1 MKIVSKG
8 APVQYRNIGKAG
20 IKVSEIALGS
30 WMTRLE
36 DTDATE
42 NAMAIARKAFDSG
55 VNFFDCADAYSG
67 GDAEVFLG
75 RFIKDIPRED
85 TVISSK
91 VFFPTGKSANGYGL
105 SRKHILNNCERSLKN
120 LGTDYIDLYY
130 CHRFDPTTPME
141 ETLQALS
148 DLVDQGKILYYGV
161 SEEWSAARIERAERI
176 ISERGLHPLT
186 VVQPQYNMIDRYI
199 EHEIVDTCDYY
210 GIGIT
215 PFSPLAQGLLT
226 GKYRKGEPIPAG
238 SRATWQADHQ
248 INDLLTD
255 ENLGKVEDLLKVADG
270 LGVKMPTL
278 ALAWILRLP
287 AISSVIVGASRPSQ
301 LDSSLAAAGMELPAD
316 ALAEI
321 DRILGFERF
330 ERHVG

>member
-1 MKIVSKG
+1 MK
-8 APVQYRNIGKAG
+8 YRNVGKAG

-36 DTDATE
+36 DTAAVD
-42 NAMAIARKAFDSG
+42 NAMAIADAAFDAG
-55 VNFFDCADAYSG
+55 VNFYDCADAYSG
-67 GDAEVFLG
+67 GDAERFLG
-75 RFIKDIPRED
+75 RFIAKHDRED
-85 TVISSK
+85 LVISSK
-91 VFFPTGKSANGYGL
+91 VFFGTGKSVNGRGL
-105 SRKHILNNCERSLKN
+105 SRKHIFNNCERSLKN

-130 CHRFDPTTPME
+130 CHRFDTTTPLE

-161 SEEWSAARIERAERI
+161 SEEWSAARLERAERI

-186 VVQPQYNMIDRYI
+186 VVQPQYNMVDRYI
-199 EHEIVDTCDYY
+199 EHEIIETCERY

-226 GKYRKGEPIPAG
+226 GKYRKGQPLPAG
-238 SRATWQADHQ
+238 SRATWQSDHQ

-255 ENLGKVEDLLKVADG
+255 ENLDKVEQLSRIADELG
-270 LGVKMPTL
+270 LRMPVL

-287 AISSVIVGASRPSQ
+287 VISSVIVGASKPSQ
-301 LDSSLAAAGMELPAD
+301 LESNIAASGVELPAD
-316 ALAEI
+316 ALAQI
-321 DRILGFERF
+321 DAILGFKRF

>member
-1 MKIVSKG
+1 MR
-8 APVQYRNIGKAG
+8 YRNVGASG

-30 WMTRLE
+30 WMTQLT
-36 DTDATE
+36 DTAQVQ
-42 NAMAIARKAFDSG
+42 NAADIVHKAWESG
-55 VNFFDCADAYSG
+55 VNFFDCADAYSD
-67 GDAEVFLG
+67 GDAEIFLG
-75 RFIKDIPRED
+75 RLIKDFPRDEV
-85 TVISSK
+85 VISSK
-91 VFFPTGKSANGYGL
+91 VFFPTGSGANQHGL
-105 SRKHILNNCERSLKN
+105 SRKHIFANAERSLKN
-120 LGTDYIDLYY
+120 LDTGYIDLYY

-161 SEEWSAARIERAERI
+161 SEEWSAARLERAQRI

-186 VVQPQYNMIDRYI
+186 VVQPQYHMLDRYI
-199 EHEIVDTCDYY
+199 EHEIVETCDRY

-226 GKYRKGEPIPAG
+226 GKYRKGEPLPAG
-238 SRATWQADHQ
+238 SRATWQADKQ
-248 INDLLTD
+248 INNLLTD
-255 ENLGKVEDLLKVADG
+255 ENLDKVEQLRAVAEG
-270 LGVKMPTL
+270 LGLTMPVL

-287 AISSVIVGASRPSQ
+287 SISSVIVGASKPSQ
-301 LDSSLAAAGMELPAD
+301 LESNLAASGVLLPAD

-321 DRILGFERF
+321 ERILGFTRF

>member
-1 MKIVSKG
+1 MK
-8 APVQYRNIGKAG
+8 YRNVGKAG

-36 DTDATE
+36 DTAAVD
-42 NAMAIARKAFDSG
+42 NAMAIADAAFDAG
-55 VNFFDCADAYSG
+55 INFYDCADAYSG
-67 GDAEVFLG
+67 GDAERFLG
-75 RFIKDIPRED
+75 RFIAKHERED
-85 TVISSK
+85 LVISSK
-91 VFFPTGKSANGYGL
+91 VFFGTGKSVNGRGL
-105 SRKHILNNCERSLKN
+105 SRKHIFNNCERSLKN

-130 CHRFDPTTPME
+130 CHRFDTTTPLE

-161 SEEWSAARIERAERI
+161 SEEWSAARLERAERI

-186 VVQPQYNMIDRYI
+186 VVQPQYNMVDRYI
-199 EHEIVDTCDYY
+199 EHEIVETCERY

-226 GKYRKGEPIPAG
+226 GKYRKGQPLPAG
-238 SRATWQADHQ
+238 SRATWQSDHQ
-248 INDLLTD
+248 INALLTD
-255 ENLGKVEDLLKVADG
+255 ENLDKVEQLSKIADE
-270 LGVKMPTL
+270 LGIKMPVL

-287 AISSVIVGASRPSQ
+287 VISSVIVGASKPSQ
-301 LDSSLAAAGMELPAD
+301 LESNIAASGVELPAD
-316 ALAEI
+316 ALEQI
-321 DRILGFERF
+321 DRILSFKRF

>member
-1 MKIVSKG
+1 MR
-8 APVQYRNIGKAG
+8 YRNVGKAG

-36 DTDATE
+36 DAAAVDNAT
-42 NAMAIARKAFDSG
+42 AIARKAFDAG
-55 VNFFDCADAYSG
+55 VNFFDCADAYSN

-75 RFIKDIPRED
+75 RFIRDLPRED
-85 TVISSK
+85 VVISSK
-91 VFFPTGKSANGYGL
+91 VFFKTGASVNGGGL
-105 SRKHILNNCERSLKN
+105 SRKHILNNCERSLRS
-120 LGTDYIDLYY
+120 LGTDHIDLYY
-130 CHRFDPTTPME
+130 CHRFDPDTPME

-161 SEEWSAARIERAERI
+161 SEEWSAARLERAQRI

-186 VVQPQYNMIDRYI
+186 VVQPEYNMVDRYI
-199 EHEIVDTCDYY
+199 EHEIVGVCEDY

-226 GKYRKGEPIPAG
+226 GKYRKGRPLPAG
-238 SRATWQADHQ
+238 SRATWQVDHQ

-255 ENLGKVEDLLKVADG
+255 GNLDKVEQLMRVADELG
-270 LGVKMPTL
+270 LAMPTL

-287 AISSVIVGASRPSQ
+287 VVSSVIVGASKPAQ
-301 LDSSLAAAGMELPAD
+301 LDASLAASGVELPAD
-316 ALAEI
+316 ALEEI
-321 DRILGFERF
+321 DRILDFHRF
-330 ERHVG
+330 ERHIG

>member
-1 MKIVSKG
+1 M
-8 APVQYRNIGKAG
+8 QYRNVGKAG

-36 DTDATE
+36 DTAAVE
-42 NAMAIARKAFDSG
+42 NAAQIVRKAWEAG

-67 GDAEVFLG
+67 GDAEIFLG
-75 RFIKDIPRED
+75 RVLKEYPRDE
-85 TVISSK
+85 VVVSSK
-91 VFFPTGKSANGYGL
+91 VFFPTGPGTNQHGL
-105 SRKHILNNCERSLKN
+105 SRKHILANCERSLKN
-120 LGTDYIDLYY
+120 LGMDYIDLYY

-161 SEEWSAARIERAERI
+161 SEEWSAARLERAQRI
-176 ISERGLHPLT
+176 ISERGLHPMT
-186 VVQPQYNMIDRYI
+186 VVQPQYHMMDRYI
-199 EHEIVDTCDYY
+199 EHEIIEACERY

-226 GKYRKGEPIPAG
+226 GKYRKGQPLPEG
-238 SRATWQADHQ
+238 SRATWQSDHQ
-248 INDLLTD
+248 INDLLTE
-255 ENLGKVEDLLKVADG
+255 ENLDKVEALRSVADG
-270 LGVKMPTL
+270 LGLPMPVM

-287 AISSVIVGASRPSQ
+287 VISSVIVGASKPSQ
-301 LDSSLAAAGMELPAD
+301 LESNLAASGVELPAD

-321 DRILGFERF
+321 DRILGFRRF
-330 ERHVG
+330 ERHIG

>member
-1 MKIVSKG
+1 MK
-8 APVQYRNIGKAG
+8 YRSVGKAG

-36 DTDATE
+36 DTAAVD
-42 NAMAIARKAFDSG
+42 NAMAIADDAFDAG
-55 VNFFDCADAYSG
+55 INFYDCADAYSG
-67 GDAEVFLG
+67 GDAERFLG
-75 RFIKDIPRED
+75 RFIAKHERED
-85 TVISSK
+85 LVISSK
-91 VFFPTGKSANGYGL
+91 VFFGTGKSVNGRGL
-105 SRKHILNNCERSLKN
+105 SRKHIFNNCERSLKN

-130 CHRFDPTTPME
+130 CHRFDTTTPLE

-161 SEEWSAARIERAERI
+161 SEEWSAARLERAERI

-186 VVQPQYNMIDRYI
+186 VVQPQYNMVDRYI
-199 EHEIVDTCDYY
+199 EHEIVETCERY

-226 GKYRKGEPIPAG
+226 GKYRKGQPLPAG
-238 SRATWQADHQ
+238 SRATWQSDHQ

-255 ENLGKVEDLLKVADG
+255 ENLDKVEQLSKIADE
-270 LGVKMPTL
+270 LGVKMSVL

-287 AISSVIVGASRPSQ
+287 VISSVIVGASKPSQ
-301 LDSSLAAAGMELPAD
+301 LESNVAASGLELPAD
-316 ALAEI
+316 ALQQI
-321 DRILGFERF
+321 DAILGFKRF

>member
-8 APVQYRNIGKAG
+8 ATVQYRNIGKAG

-287 AISSVIVGASRPSQ
+287 VISSVIVGASRPSQ

>member
-1 MKIVSKG
+1 MR
-8 APVQYRNIGKAG
+8 YRHVGRCG
-20 IKVSEIALGS
+20 LQVSEIALGS

-36 DTDATE
+36 DEDQVV
-42 NAMAIARKAFDSG
+42 NARQIAHRAFDEG
-55 VNFFDCADAYSG
+55 VTFFDCADAYSG
-67 GDAEVFLG
+67 GEAEVFLG
-75 RFIKDIPRED
+75 RFIAERRRED
-85 TVISSK
+85 VVVSSK
-91 VFFPTGKSANGYGL
+91 VFFPTSDNVNGRGL
-105 SRKHILNNCERSLKN
+105 SRKHILSNCERSLRN

-130 CHRFDPTTPME
+130 CHRFDPSTPME
-141 ETLQALS
+141 ETLQAMS

-161 SEEWSAARIERAERI
+161 SEEWSAARLERAERI

-186 VVQPQYNMIDRYI
+186 VVQPQYHMLDRYI
-199 EHEIVDTCDYY
+199 EHEIVETCERY

-226 GKYRKGEPIPAG
+226 GKYRKGRPIPAG

-255 ENLGKVEDLLKVADG
+255 GNLDKVERLCAVADG
-270 LGVKMPTL
+270 LGMPMPVM

-287 AISSVIVGASRPSQ
+287 VISSVIVGASSPSQ
-301 LDSSLAAAGMELPAD
+301 LQTDLAASGVTLPAD

-321 DRILGFERF
+321 DRILGFTRF